1 MRFIHKLGTCY
12 YIPNKHKQET
22 KIQTVWEWMDSQGF
36 TENQKLMVSEGLLY
50 ASGENLNEETV
61 QKYLTY
67 NHFFLQADVV
77 ETPDEKLIISNIT
90 LSEETSENSFDV
102 ENYLEFIG
110 QEVEEFVDEEP
121 DEEPEDE
128 PDGD

>member
-12 YIPNKHKQET
+12 YIPNKNKQET
-22 KIQTVWEWMDSQGF
+22 KIQTVWEWMDNQGF

-50 ASGENLNEETV
+50 ASGENPNEETI

-67 NHFFLQADVV
+67 NHLFLQANVV

-90 LSEETSENSFDV
+90 LSNEISEDSFDV

-110 QEVEEFVDEEP
+110 QEVEEFVDENES
-121 DEEPEDE
+121 
-128 PDGD
+128 DGN

>member
-1 MRFIHKLGTCY
+1 MRFIHKLGSCY
-12 YIPNKHKQET
+12 PVPNKHKQET
-22 KIQTVWEWMDSQGF
+22 KIQTVWEWMDNQGF

-50 ASGENLNEETV
+50 ASGENSNEEII

-67 NHFFLQADVV
+67 NFLFLQADIV

-90 LSEETSENSFDV
+90 LSNEISEDSFDV

-110 QEVEEFVDEEP
+110 QEVEEFVDENES
-121 DEEPEDE
+121 
-128 PDGD
+128 DGN

>member
-22 KIQTVWEWMDSQGF
+22 KIQTVWEWMDDQGF
-36 TENQKLMVSEGLLY
+36 TENQKLMVSDGLLY
-50 ASGENLNEETV
+50 VSGENLNEETV

-67 NHFFLQADVV
+67 NYFFLQANVV

-90 LSEETSENSFDV
+90 LSNEISEDSFDV

-110 QEVEEFVDEEP
+110 QEVEEFVDENES
-121 DEEPEDE
+121 
-128 PDGD
+128 DGN